1 MDKLQSGIK
10 ACRLF
15 VGLPEENL
23 NELCSIAMYRKFS
36 RGEVIF
42 FDGKAGEGFY
52 IVVNGRVK
60 IYKIGPDGR
69 EQILHFVHN
78 GDPFGEVTLFAG
90 TAYPAFAK
98 AVTDVET
105 LFFQRDDFKTL
116 IEKNPQLSLNMIA
129 IMSFHLRR
137 FATLIEDLSL
147 KDVPARVA
155 QYLLGLVSKSGR
167 EVDGTVEV
175 ELDLSKTELAQ
186 RLGTISE
193 TISRTLGKM
202 KSTGVIDTNGKK
214 VTILDMDML
223 EEIASGIGK

>member
-1 MDKLQSGIK
+1 MDKLQNGVK

-15 VGLPEENL
+15 IGLPEEDL
-23 NELCSIAMYRKFS
+23 NELCSIAMYAKFK

-42 FDGKAGEGFY
+42 CDGDAGEGFY
-52 IVVNGRVK
+52 IVISGRVK
-60 IYKIGPDGR
+60 IYKLGTDGR

-78 GDPFGEVTLFAG
+78 GDPFGEITLFAG

-98 AVTDVET
+98 AVSDVEA
-105 LFFQRDDFKTL
+105 LFFRRDDFKAL
-116 IEKNPQLSLNMIA
+116 VERNPQLSLNMIA

-137 FATLIEDLSL
+137 FAALIEDLSL

-155 QYLLGLVSKSGR
+155 QYLLNLAAKGGR
-167 EVDGTVEV
+167 EKDGAVEI
-175 ELDLSKTELAQ
+175 ELDMSKTELAQ

-202 KSTGVIDTNGKK
+202 KSSGIIDTNGKR
-214 VTILDMDML
+214 VIILDMDML
-223 EEIASGIGK
+223 EEVASGIGK